1 MHTCFSTLPGE
12 FIHKKKKLYML
23 FIFPEIP
30 RLVHPCY
37 LGQMGAPANYLLPI
51 MSFAAGSSGCS
62 SVISETPLMLAS
74 NALQASDDD
83 IISRNSSKKRG
94 KRGSLSKSQSVTK
107 ERKQQDLVILC
118 DKKPQQYITSKVSR
132 YNQITNRIS
141 GSVSKMSSNI
151 FYSSFH

>member
-1 MHTCFSTLPGE
+1 MGLLSIFKGFSD
-12 FIHKKKKLYML
+12 
-23 FIFPEIP
+23 
-30 RLVHPCY
+30 
-37 LGQMGAPANYLLPI
+37 GQCCESGDESNKPIRPILISNYLLPI

-83 IISRNSSKKRG
+83 IISRISRKKRG

-132 YNQITNRIS
+132 YNQSANRIS
-141 GSVSKMSSNI
+141 GSV
-151 FYSSFH
+151 

>member
-1 MHTCFSTLPGE
+1 M
-12 FIHKKKKLYML
+12 Y
-23 FIFPEIP
+23 
-30 RLVHPCY
+30 
-37 LGQMGAPANYLLPI
+37 
-51 MSFAAGSSGCS
+51 FAAGSSGCS

-83 IISRNSSKKRG
+83 IISRISSKKRG

-132 YNQITNRIS
+132 YNQGTNRIS
-141 GSVSKMSSNI
+141 GSVSKMSSNFFI
-151 FYSSFH
+151 VVLTNCYMGHATNMVYSTIDWSTYPLFIVGTTKNLKNFSSLDYL

>member
-1 MHTCFSTLPGE
+1 MSILKGFSD
-12 FIHKKKKLYML
+12 
-23 FIFPEIP
+23 
-30 RLVHPCY
+30 
-37 LGQMGAPANYLLPI
+37 GQCCESGDESNKPIWPILITYYIPI
-51 MSFAAGSSGCS
+51 MFFAAGSSGCS

-83 IISRNSSKKRG
+83 IISRISSKKRG

-132 YNQITNRIS
+132 YNQSANRIS
-141 GSVSKMSSNI
+141 GSV
-151 FYSSFH
+151 